1 MIGIVDNALRA
12 KISLL
17 EFLEQRGWRPVR
29 DNGREEVAGGL
40 ARLVRL
46 ARRPRARLSDVDSD
60 IVALNYGHSKKIRHP
75 RISIRCGVR
84 RR

>member
-29 DNGREEVAGGL
+29 ATTDAKRSRDY
-40 ARLVRL
+40 ARCTKTAVLRFM
-46 ARRPRARLSDVDSD
+46 
-60 IVALNYGHSKKIRHP
+60 
-75 RISIRCGVR
+75 
-84 RR
+84 